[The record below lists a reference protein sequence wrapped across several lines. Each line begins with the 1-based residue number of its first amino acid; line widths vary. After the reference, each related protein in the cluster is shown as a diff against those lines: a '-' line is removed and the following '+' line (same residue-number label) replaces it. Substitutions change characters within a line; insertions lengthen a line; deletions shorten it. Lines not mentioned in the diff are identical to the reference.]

1 MGYLN
6 PTLYALADDPA
17 HTGVIRD
24 INDGISNA
32 VQWANQDGTTGGPSR
47 GYTSGPGWDACT
59 GLGVLD
65 GTRFLGALQS
75 LANQVTLNSTVTN
88 APIPGTTGTRT

>member
-1 MGYLN
+1 VGYLN
-6 PTLYALADDPA
+6 PTLYALAQDPA
-17 HTGVIRD
+17 HAGVIRD

-32 VQWANQDGTTGGPSR
+32 VHWKNQDGTIGGPSR

-65 GTRFLGALQS
+65 GTRLLDALQN
-75 LANQVTLNSTVTN
+75 L
-88 APIPGTTGTRT
+88 